1 MLDDFS
7 FAPEVESNV
16 TAAPW
21 QILIVDDE
29 AEVHIVTKVAL
40 ADVVFKGRPLA
51 FLHAYSAAEAR
62 GILSARDD
70 IAVVLLDVVMEADDA
85 GLRLVREIREQM
97 RNRRLRIVLRTGQPG
112 QAPEREVVIE
122 HDINDYKSK
131 TELTRQKLLTCVI
144 SALRSYDDILSL
156 EKSLQGI
163 EQIVGAA
170 GSLLQALTERSFAD
184 EILAQINQLLG
195 YPVDG
200 IIVKRNQVNGDIAV
214 VSALGRYL
222 QPDAETLGWLQRVF
236 ESRRNIYG
244 QDHLCL
250 YIRPTKGSGEYG
262 VLVPSRHP
270 LSDLEKRLIDVLS
283 TNISAGLG
291 NVQLYESLRELS
303 RNLEDQVIE
312 RTRDLMIAKE
322 AAEAANR
329 AKSEFLAVMSHEIR
343 TPMNGILGMMQLA
356 LAETADPAQRE
367 HLETAQYSAEALL
380 TILNDILDFSK
391 LESGNFEFESIQF
404 DLIKTIEGVI
414 GLMSSRA
421 NEHALWLKF
430 ERDPGLPQFLVG
442 DGGRLRQVLLNLI
455 SNAIKFTEKGGITVT
470 VRRVVASE
478 GKEVR
483 LHFSIVDTGIGI
495 PREAKDKLFQ
505 SFYQADKSISRRFGG
520 TGLGLSICRK
530 IVELLGGQIGFESTV
545 GVGSKFW
552 FELGFMLPPDTVHSP
567 AVQSAVVTPAAPVTV
582 ATSLNI
588 LLAEDNEVN
597 QKVAASLLQR
607 AGHCV
612 QIANNGREVLDMLQ
626 SNSSFDVILM
636 DMHMPEMDGLEATR
650 AIRRMKGPASEL
662 PIVALTAA
670 GALSDIQTCLDAGM
684 NYFLV
689 KPFRIE
695 RLQSIL
701 VEMSSTKA

>member
-7 FAPEVESNV
+7 FAPEMEASV

-21 QILIVDDE
+21 QILIADDE
-29 AEVHIVTKVAL
+29 EEVHAVTKVAL
-40 ADVVFKGRPLA
+40 ADVVFKHRPLA

-62 GILSARDD
+62 RILSERSD
-70 IAVVLLDVVMEADDA
+70 IAVLLLDVVMEADDA

-97 RNRRLRIVLRTGQPG
+97 HNRRLRIVLRTGQPG

-144 SALRSYDDILSL
+144 SALRSYDDILTLERSL
-156 EKSLQGI
+156 HGL

-170 GSLLQALTERSFAD
+170 GSLLQALTERSFAE
-184 EILAQINQLLG
+184 EILTQINQLLG
-195 YPVDG
+195 HPADG
-200 IIVKRNQVNGDIAV
+200 IIARRDKSNGEGSGEITV
-214 VSALGRYL
+214 VTALGKYL
-222 QPDAETLGWLQRVF
+222 QPDAATLGLLREVF
-236 ESRRNIYG
+236 DSRRNIYDD
-244 QDHLCL
+244 DHLCL
-250 YIRPTKGSGEYG
+250 YIQPIKGNGEYG
-262 VLVPSRHP
+262 VLVPSEHM
-270 LSDLEKRLIDVLS
+270 LTDLEKRLIEVLS
-283 TNISAGLG
+283 TNISVGLG

-303 RNLEDQVIE
+303 RSLESQVIE
-312 RTRDLMIAKE
+312 RTRDLLVAKE

-343 TPMNGILGMMQLA
+343 TPMNGVLGMMQLA
-356 LAETADPAQRE
+356 LAETTDPAQRE

-391 LESGNFEFESIQF
+391 LESGNFELDSIQF
-404 DLIKTIEGVI
+404 DLIKTIEGVVS
-414 GLMSSRA
+414 LMSSRA
-421 NEHALWLKF
+421 QEHALWLKF
-430 ERDPGLPQFLVG
+430 ERDRDLPQYLTG

-455 SNAIKFTEKGGITVT
+455 SNALKFTERGGITVT
-470 VRRVVASE
+470 VRRVPAEGDREARLRFSVA
-478 GKEVR
+478 
-483 LHFSIVDTGIGI
+483 DTGIGI
-495 PREAKDKLFQ
+495 PEDAKDKLFQ
-505 SFYQADKSISRRFGG
+505 SFFQADKSISRRFGG

-530 IVELLGGQIGFESTV
+530 IVELQGGEIGFESTA
-545 GVGSKFW
+545 GVGSRFW
-552 FELGFMLPPDTVHSP
+552 FELGF
-567 AVQSAVVTPAAPVTV
+567 AVPSVVAQPSVASQAAPGPTVTN
-582 ATSLNI
+582 LNI

-597 QKVAASLLQR
+597 QKVAVSLLQR
-607 AGHCV
+607 AGHRV
-612 QIANNGREVLDMLQ
+612 SIAGNGSEVLDMLQ
-626 SNSSFDVILM
+626 RDTNFDVILM

-650 AIRRMKGPASEL
+650 AIRKMKGPASAL

-689 KPFRIE
+689 KPFRME

-701 VEMSSTKA
+701 VEMSGARTS

>member
-7 FAPEVESNV
+7 FAPEVEAEAM
-16 TAAPW
+16 AAPW
-21 QILIVDDE
+21 QILIADDE
-29 AEVHIVTKVAL
+29 EEVHAVTKVAL

-62 GILSARDD
+62 RILAERSD
-70 IAVVLLDVVMEADDA
+70 IAVILLDVVMESDDA
-85 GLRLVREIREQM
+85 GLRLVREIRGQM

-131 TELTRQKLLTCVI
+131 TELTRQKLLTCVV
-144 SALRSYDDILSL
+144 SALRSYDDILTL
-156 EKSLQGI
+156 EKSLQGL

-184 EILAQINQLLG
+184 EILAQISQLIG
-195 YPVDG
+195 HPADG
-200 IIVKRNQVNGDIAV
+200 IIAKRIAGAERGADGEIAV
-214 VSALGRYL
+214 VTALGRYL
-222 QPDAETLGWLQRVF
+222 QPDAGALELLRRVF
-236 ESRRNIYG
+236 ETKRNIY
-244 QDHLCL
+244 DRAHLCL
-250 YIRPTKGSGEYG
+250 YVQPTKGNGEYG
-262 VLVPSRHP
+262 ILVPSERE
-270 LSDLEKRLIDVLS
+270 LTDLEKRLIEVLS

-303 RNLEDQVIE
+303 RSLENQVIE
-312 RTRDLMIAKE
+312 RTRDLMVAKE

-343 TPMNGILGMMQLA
+343 TPMNGVLGMMQLA
-356 LAETADPAQRE
+356 LAETTDPSQRE

-391 LESGNFEFESIQF
+391 LESGNFEFEAIQF
-404 DLIKTIEGVI
+404 DLSKTIDGVI
-414 GLMSSRA
+414 SLMQPRVQ
-421 NEHALWLKF
+421 EHALWLKF
-430 ERDPGLPQFLVG
+430 ERGAALPQYLVG

-455 SNAIKFTEKGGITVT
+455 SNALKFTEKGGITLAVE
-470 VRRVVASE
+470 RVSAGE
-478 GKEVR
+478 KEVCLR
-483 LHFSIVDTGIGI
+483 FSVADTGIGI
-495 PREAKDKLFQ
+495 PDEAKDKLFQ
-505 SFYQADKSISRRFGG
+505 SFYQADRSISRRFGG

-530 IVELLGGQIGFESTV
+530 IVELQGGRIGFESTQ
-545 GVGSKFW
+545 GVGSRFW
-552 FELGFMLPPDTVHSP
+552 FELGFAL
-567 AVQSAVVTPAAPVTV
+567 PAASAQPS
-582 ATSLNI
+582 AAAASAPSAQLAGLNI

-597 QKVAASLLQR
+597 QKVASSLLQR
-607 AGHCV
+607 AGHRV
-612 QIANNGREVLDMLQ
+612 LIANNGREVLDILERDHA
-626 SNSSFDVILM
+626 FDVILM

-650 AIRRMKGPASEL
+650 AIRRMDGPAAAL

-689 KPFRIE
+689 KPFRME
-695 RLQSIL
+695 RLQGIL
-701 VEMSSTKA
+701 IEMRAGK